1 MLPTTNINLA
11 SKKFK
16 ELREYN
22 KLSQS
27 QIAEFLNID
36 QSYISKFETGERK
49 IGVDILEKACNL
61 FGCTLKYF
69 EDENEKYTPM
79 SIAFRPNSLQKEDL
93 EAIAEINKIA
103 LNMAFMNSIINE
115 NGEVEG

>member
-1 MLPTTNINLA
+1 VLPTTNINLA

-49 IGVDILEKACNL
+49 IGVDILEKTCNL